1 MKDVLITLGLLVM
14 IAGSALGGEM
24 MEVTLNGLNLTLD
37 ADSGSI
43 LSLDYAGPGTMLK
56 PLPERAGLVDL
67 AYPHARFEP
76 RRLASRFSHG
86 AQITNSDGDV
96 IIRIPSL
103 GSSRDVFP
111 VNGSVSAT
119 VRLADAPDGRS
130 IIMSCQISN
139 QSDLPV
145 RQVIFP
151 DFPGLLPFNGKDAT
165 YFRTGGFGSLP
176 FPELAPDEGKAST
189 QYMVDFAGYTC
200 EHKAGGVFNDMFV
213 RWMDFGGLSGGLS
226 LFPKRWGADPQV
238 PIRLQL
244 SEIDE
249 SIRLMCL
256 HDVTIEPGKT
266 WEGGEFVLTP
276 HAHGWAK
283 GIEPYREWV
292 KTKYTRQFP
301 VPKRVREGLGY
312 RTVWMCQLYPDDP
325 QDAIFRF
332 EDLPGLAEECADH
345 GIDEM
350 VMWAWVKGFT
360 LPLPPPFAH
369 LGTEQDLADA
379 AKKCR
384 EAGVNL
390 VPFISVVL
398 ANQETAPRY
407 GAKVTDNNG
416 WTYHTELIPKW
427 NPSYATA
434 YSCVQVGPLNPKW
447 QEDVL
452 ASCKHLVDI
461 GMPSLSWDQFW
472 TTHDPA
478 PNMLSLAAQ
487 IRAYAQKAD
496 PEATLSGEELW
507 NLELD
512 SSILDYTWNW
522 GGYRDCRAFTSVFPA
537 PRINAC
543 ITFSPLSVKMAFADN
558 LYLNI
563 SPRKKESA
571 NGSDRISN
579 YPELSKALRQC
590 AGLRK
595 QFLRYFVDGTLIGD
609 CILSKPCP
617 AAHVTAYTLHDRVLV
632 IMINRGAS
640 RQIEF
645 ASDLGPWVKSR
656 SERYEA
662 RAYDEDGKLLDT
674 TKIEGAEW
682 QGKTP
687 VLDAAHMV
695 IYEVTAL

>member
-1 MKDVLITLGLLVM
+1 MKHALILLGLLILV
-14 IAGSALGGEM
+14 AGAAIGGEKM
-24 MEVTLNGLNLTLD
+24 KVTLNGLDITLD
-37 ADSGSI
+37 ADTGCV
-43 LSLDYAGPGTMLK
+43 LSLDYDGPETMLESS
-56 PLPERAGLVDL
+56 PDRAGLVDL
-67 AYPHARFEP
+67 AYPHEKFEP
-76 RRLASRFSHG
+76 RRLASRYSHG
-86 AQITNSDGDV
+86 AQITKSDGRVV
-96 IIRIPSL
+96 ITIPSL

-111 VNGSVSAT
+111 VTGSVSAT
-119 VRLADAPDGRS
+119 VRLTEAPDGRS
-130 IIMSCQISN
+130 IIMTCEISN
-139 QSDLPV
+139 QSDRPV

-151 DFPGLLPFNGKDAT
+151 DFPGLLPFDGKDAT

-176 FPELAPDEGKAST
+176 FPELAPNEGKAST
-189 QYMVDFAGYTC
+189 QYMVDFAGYTR
-200 EHKAGGVFNDMFV
+200 EHKGGGIFNDMFV

-238 PIRLQL
+238 PVRLQL

-266 WEGGEFVLTP
+266 WESGEFVLA
-276 HAHGWAK
+276 AHDYGWAK

-292 KTKYTRQFP
+292 KTKYKREFP
-301 VPKRVREGLGY
+301 VPRRVREGLGY

-332 EDLPGLAEECADH
+332 EDLPGLAKECKDH

-350 VMWAWVKGFT
+350 VMWAWAPGFT
-360 LPLPPPFAH
+360 LPLPPPFPH

-390 VPFISVVL
+390 SPFISVVL
-398 ANQETAPRY
+398 ANQATAPRY

-427 NPSYATA
+427 NPPYATA

-447 QEDVL
+447 HEDVL
-452 ASCKHLVDI
+452 ASCRHLVDI
-461 GMPSLSWDQFW
+461 GIPSLSWDQFW
-472 TTHDPA
+472 TTHDPP
-478 PNMLSLAAQ
+478 PNMLSLASQ
-487 IRAYAQKAD
+487 IRAYAKKAD
-496 PEATLSGEELW
+496 PEATFSGEELW

-537 PRINAC
+537 PRINSC
-543 ITFSPLSVKMAFADN
+543 ITFSPLAVKQAFADN

-571 NGSDRISN
+571 NGSDWIAN
-579 YPELSKALRQC
+579 YPELSKALKQC

-595 QFLRYFVDGTLIGD
+595 TFLRFFLDGTLIGD
-609 CILSKPCP
+609 CILSKPSP
-617 AAHVTAYTLHDRVLV
+617 AAHITAYVLHDRAIV
-632 IMINRGAS
+632 ILINTGGS
-640 RQIEF
+640 RQVDFEC
-645 ASDLGPWVKSR
+645 DLGPWVKSK
-656 SERYEA
+656 SGRYEA
-662 RAYDEDGKLLDT
+662 KSYGEDGKLLDT
-674 TKIEGAEW
+674 VKIGGAW
-682 QGKTP
+682 KGKTP
-687 VLDAAHMV
+687 LLENAQMV
-695 IYEVTAL
+695 VYELTAL